1 MTRPKTHFGYRSVG
15 LDEKT
20 RLVSGVFDSVAH
32 RYDLMNDLMSFGI
45 HRAWK
50 RFAVAVSGLRPGA
63 RVLDLAGGTG
73 DMAARIWPRLG
84 ARGQLVLADINEP
97 MLRLGR
103 RRLLNAGAAATACV
117 RCDAENLPFADA
129 RFDCVMMAFGL
140 RNVTRKENAVASV
153 HRVLKPGG
161 RFIVLDFSSP
171 APALRAAYDWYSFH
185 VIPRLGRRVAGDE
198 DSYRYLVESIRKH
211 PDQAQLT
218 DLLAGAG
225 FERCRCFNLSGGI
238 AAVHRACKL

>member
-1 MTRPKTHFGYRSVG
+1 MPSQKTHFGYRTVSP
-15 LDEKT
+15 DEKT

-97 MLRLGR
+97 MLRRGR
-103 RRLLNAGAAATACV
+103 RRLLDAGAAAGCV

-140 RNVTRKENAVASV
+140 RNVTRKENAAASV

-161 RFIVLDFSSP
+161 RFIVLDFSNP
-171 APALRAAYDWYSFH
+171 APALRAAYDWYSFN

-211 PDQAQLT
+211 PNQAQLT
-218 DLLAGAG
+218 ELLAAAG
-225 FERCRCFNLSGGI
+225 FERCRCFNLGGGI